1 MRKPLILGVI
11 LVGVVVALVV
21 WLRRPAAPTGS
32 QPLATSGSSAPKVV
46 PVTAREPVVPRVRR
60 LGAEERKQLGARI
73 AAARERF
80 RDQAATHAGGVPALA
95 ETTIQLEQVS
105 ATVQAAL
112 KDAIPILAECY
123 GEKPAGATATVMMTM
138 ISDPD
143 LGTVID
149 SALSID
155 QEGKPLTSELDN
167 CLRDAIESLALPPL
181 EVGGKLPLQYSFVF
195 D

>member
-11 LVGVVVALVV
+11 VVGVVVALVV
-21 WLRRPAAPTGS
+21 WLCRPAATTGS
-32 QPLATSGSSAPKVV
+32 QPVVTSGSAAV
-46 PVTAREPVVPRVRR
+46 PAVPAAAQEPPAPRVRR

-73 AAARERF
+73 AAARDRF
-80 RDQAATHAGGVPALA
+80 REQAATHAGGVPALA

-105 ATVQAAL
+105 TTVQAAL
-112 KDAIPILAECY
+112 KEAIPLLAECY

-155 QEGKPLTSELDN
+155 HDGKPLTSALDN

-181 EVGGKLPLQYSFVF
+181 EVGGRLPLQYSFVF

>member
-1 MRKPLILGVI
+1 MRKPLILGGI

-21 WLRRPAAPTGS
+21 WLRRPRVTTGS
-32 QPLATSGSSAPKVV
+32 QPRVTSSRSAPTAV
-46 PVTAREPVVPRVRR
+46 PATVQEPPARRVRR
-60 LGAEERKQLGARI
+60 LGADERKQLGERI

-80 RDQAATHAGGVPALA
+80 RSQAATHAGGVPALA

-105 ATVQAAL
+105 ATVQTAL
-112 KDAIPILAECY
+112 KEAIPLLAECY

-149 SALSID
+149 SALPID
-155 QEGKPLTSELDN
+155 HDGKPLTSTLDN